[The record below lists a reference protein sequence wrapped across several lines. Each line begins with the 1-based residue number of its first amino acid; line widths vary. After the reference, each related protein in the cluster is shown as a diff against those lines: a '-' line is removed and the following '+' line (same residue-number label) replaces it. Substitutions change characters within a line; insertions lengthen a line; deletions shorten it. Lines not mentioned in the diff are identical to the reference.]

1 MQAILAYVTTRDA
14 EEARR
19 IGQILV
25 EERLV
30 ACVNILDG
38 MRSMYWWEGQVQHE
52 QEAVLM
58 AKTRP
63 ELADAL
69 IDRVKELHSY
79 ECPCV
84 VILPIDK
91 GNPEFIKWIGEQTR
105 GGESKV

>member
-14 EEARR
+14 DEARR
-19 IGQILV
+19 IGQALV
-25 EERLV
+25 EERLA

-58 AKTRP
+58 AKTRH
-63 ELADAL
+63 ELADSL
-69 IDRVKELHSY
+69 IGRVKELHSY

-84 VILPIDK
+84 VMLPIDK
-91 GNPEFIKWIGEQTR
+91 GNPDFLKWIGEQTR
-105 GGESKV
+105 GGE

>member
-105 GGESKV
+105 DGESKV